1 MGGKVGEGVIKPT
14 TTNAPLTRND
24 LNDILATFRISILE
38 VLTNVVTSS
47 LKANDPITL
56 NVTPKVVDTTPEGT
70 TSKGT
75 IFGAKESNVV

>member
-38 VLTNVVTSS
+38 VLKNVVASS
-47 LKANDPITL
+47 LKANVPITL

-70 TSKGT
+70 